1 MHSADTDHVEDS
13 TPEVSEFKGNN
24 NNTNNNKSL
33 NNEENNFE
41 SSINK
46 FPVLTNSPS
55 NESNLNFGIFPFGD
69 FEVDNST
76 EDDNE
81 RCGLE
86 CQAKKEI
93 RARNV
98 TGEDK
103 NDSIRETFNQKV
115 SFY

>member
-1 MHSADTDHVEDS
+1 MKEYRSGPDS
-13 TPEVSEFKGNN
+13 SGRGSRGPALRT
-24 NNTNNNKSL
+24 
-33 NNEENNFE
+33 
-41 SSINK
+41 
-46 FPVLTNSPS
+46 
-55 NESNLNFGIFPFGD
+55 ESNLNFGVFPFGD

-103 NDSIRETFNQKV
+103 NDSIRETFSQKV
-115 SFY
+115 IFLMIFT